1 MMKQRTH
8 LDEPDLT
15 ATGDI
20 MMPTGFGWSVPVSKL
35 VVPPARG
42 PGRRAWHKQQPSESA
57 TDPKR
62 NGGQFPKRLASEP
75 APAAEPETPKAN
87 TGIEPGT
94 EQDRLWKAYH
104 ANPTD
109 ESRNALVEKYH
120 DFAETVM
127 RRFASR
133 LPRSVDRGD
142 LSTASSVGLMNAVV
156 GFNPERGV
164 RFESYCEL
172 RVKGALLDELRTQ
185 DWLPRP
191 WRQRMEQQK
200 RTVEAL
206 RAREVR
212 EPSDAEIAREM
223 GLGRELYQQLYG
235 VGLPGTPSG
244 AGGAGY
250 SEEDA
255 MLMLEVVPDNSV
267 ADPEERLTH
276 EELVSLVT
284 QRLSE
289 QEYRILYLR
298 YWEGMAIRE
307 IAGLTQLSE
316 SRVRKIHARLIERL
330 QERMQVNP
338 AEE

>member
-1 MMKQRTH
+1 
-8 LDEPDLT
+8 
-15 ATGDI
+15 
-20 MMPTGFGWSVPVSKL
+20 MMPTGFGWNVPVSKL
-35 VVPPARG
+35 VVPEARG
-42 PGRRAWHKQQPSESA
+42 PRRRAWRNPQGETGADDAPDASED
-57 TDPKR
+57 DPKR
-62 NGGQFPKRLASEP
+62 MDPMDPKGSTEV
-75 APAAEPETPKAN
+75 PAAAPKPN
-87 TGIEPGT
+87 TGIEPGS
-94 EQDRLWKAYH
+94 EQDRLWKDYH
-104 ANPTD
+104 ANPCD
-109 ESRNALVEKYH
+109 ETRNALVEIYH
-120 DFAETVM
+120 EFAETVM

-142 LSTASSVGLMNAVV
+142 LSTAGSVGLMSAVA
-156 GFNPERGV
+156 GYNPERGV

-200 RTVEAL
+200 RTIEAL

-212 EPSDAEIAREM
+212 EPTDAEIAREM
-223 GLGRELYQQLYG
+223 GLGRDLYQQLFG
-235 VGLPGTPSG
+235 VGLPGTPTGSM
-244 AGGAGY
+244 GGGH

-255 MLMLEVVPDNSV
+255 MLMLEVVPDPSV
-267 ADPEERLTH
+267 VDPGERLTH

-284 QRLSE
+284 QRLSD

-298 YWEGMAIRE
+298 YWEGLAIRE
-307 IAGLTQLSE
+307 IAGLTKLSE

-338 AEE
+338 ADE